1 MLSSRA
7 KGEEEKMREN
17 RQRKDTDKE
26 KQNLEDRMNNKYSK
40 N

>member
-1 MLSSRA
+1 LVCLN

-17 RQRKDTDKE
+17 GKRKDTDKE
-26 KQNLEDRMNNKYSK
+26 KQILEDITNNEYSK